1 MIFNRKMFPVVVALI
16 LLLAG
21 CAPEGSPEGAVA
33 DYIRAKVDLDADK
46 MRSLSCAAWEA
57 DAQLEYESFETLA
70 PELEDLTCEKSG
82 ESGDYALVTCTGAI
96 TATYQGETRA
106 VDLGERVYRALQE
119 DGAWKMCG
127 YED

>member
-1 MIFNRKMFPVVVALI
+1 MLFNRKTFFVIIAL
-16 LLLAG
+16 LMLLAG
-21 CAPEGSPEGAVA
+21 CAPEGSPEGVVA

-46 MRSLSCAAWEA
+46 MRALSCAAWEA

-70 PELEDLTCEKSG
+70 PELEDLKCEKSG

-127 YED
+127 YKD